1 MKTISSATA
10 CFLFAVIF
18 AVSASAQT
26 ATPAAGTGKIGLV
39 NINAFAADTGGITK
53 FKAALTTLDNEFKP
67 VNDALRTKATR
78 YQTLGA
84 EIEKLRQPGAAGV
97 PVATPNAATLQAK
110 VDEARN
116 LETQIKR
123 DQEDAKAKYDSRYSV
138 VIGPVFNDILKAMN
152 EYAKSKGYAVV
163 LDGAKLEEAGILL
176 GFDDKYDITKDFIVF
191 YNARPAGAATASVP
205 K

>member
-1 MKTISSATA
+1 MKTISSAAA
-10 CFLFAVIF
+10 CILFAVIF

-26 ATPAAGTGKIGLV
+26 AQPATGKIGLV

-53 FKAALTTLDNEFKP
+53 FKAALTALDNEFKP
-67 VNDALRTKATR
+67 VNDSLRTKATR
-78 YQTLGA
+78 YQTLGT
-84 EIEKLRQPGAAGV
+84 EIEKLRQPTAAGV
-97 PVATPNAATLQAK
+97 PAQSNAATLQAK
-110 VDEARN
+110 VDEART

-123 DQEDAKAKYDSRYSV
+123 DQEDAKAKYDQRYSV

-205 K
+205 R

>member
-1 MKTISSATA
+1 MKTISSAAA
-10 CFLFAVIF
+10 CILFAVIF

-26 ATPAAGTGKIGLV
+26 ATPAAGKIGLV
-39 NINAFAADTGGITK
+39 NINAFAADTGGIGK
-53 FKAALTTLDNEFKP
+53 FKAALTALDNEFKP
-67 VNDALRTKATR
+67 VNDGLRTKATR

-84 EIEKLRQPGAAGV
+84 EIEKLRTPAAAGV
-97 PVATPNAATLQAK
+97 PAQSNAATLQAK

-123 DQEDAKAKYDSRYSV
+123 DQEDAKAKYDQRYSV

-163 LDGAKLEEAGILL
+163 LDGAKLEESGILL
-176 GFDDKYDITKDFIVF
+176 GFDDKYDITKDFITF

>member
-1 MKTISSATA
+1 MKTISSVAA
-10 CFLFAVIF
+10 SILFAVIF

-26 ATPAAGTGKIGLV
+26 AQPAAGAGKIGLV

-53 FKAALTTLDNEFKP
+53 FKAALTALDNEFKP

-78 YQTLGA
+78 YQTLGT
-84 EIEKLRQPGAAGV
+84 EIEKLRQPTAAGV
-97 PVATPNAATLQAK
+97 PAQSNATALQSK
-110 VDEARN
+110 VEEART

-123 DQEDAKAKYDSRYSV
+123 DQEDAKAKYDQRYSV

-163 LDGAKLEEAGILL
+163 LDGAKLEESGILL
-176 GFDDKYDITKDFIVF
+176 GFDDKYDITKDFITF
-191 YNARPAGAATASVP
+191 YNARPAGTASTAVP

>member
-1 MKTISSATA
+1 MKTISSAAA
-10 CFLFAVIF
+10 CILFAVIF
-18 AVSASAQT
+18 AVSASAQ
-26 ATPAAGTGKIGLV
+26 ATPAAGAGKIGLV

-53 FKAALTTLDNEFKP
+53 FKAALTALDNEFKP
-67 VNDALRTKATR
+67 VNDSLRTKATR
-78 YQTLGA
+78 YQALGT
-84 EIEKLRQPGAAGV
+84 EIEKLRTPTAAGV
-97 PVATPNAATLQAK
+97 PAQSNAATLQAK
-110 VDEARN
+110 VDEART

-123 DQEDAKAKYDSRYSV
+123 DQEDAKAKYDQRYSV

-176 GFDDKYDITKDFIVF
+176 GFDDKYDITKDFITF

-205 K
+205 N